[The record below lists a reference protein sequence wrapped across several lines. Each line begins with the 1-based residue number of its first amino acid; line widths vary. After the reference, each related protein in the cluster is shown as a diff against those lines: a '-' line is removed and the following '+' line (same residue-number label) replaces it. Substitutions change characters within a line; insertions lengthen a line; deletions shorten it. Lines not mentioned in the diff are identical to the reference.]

1 MGTFQAKFIRYLFWI
16 CGVTYLAVFFTI
28 TFGCYP

>member
-1 MGTFQAKFIRYLFWI
+1 MGTAQAKFINYLFWI
-16 CGVTYLAVFFTI
+16 CGATYIAVFMTI